1 MEFAVYITPTAKR
14 AAKKLPLLVRH
25 EVVRLAREIIARNP
39 YDAERLQKPLDE
51 CHSFHFKMNTVH
63 YRIAYR
69 IVADEKRVDV
79 VLVGTREGFYERLKR
94 ALK

>member
-1 MEFAVYITPTAKR
+1 MEFAVHVTPSAKR

-25 EVVRLAREIIARNP
+25 EIVRLAKEIIARNP

-51 CHSFHFKMNTVH
+51 CYSFHFKMNNIH

-69 IVADEKRVDV
+69 IIADEKRVDI
-79 VLVGTREGFYERLKR
+79 VLVGAREGFYERLNSTLR
-94 ALK
+94 

>member
-1 MEFAVYITPTAKR
+1 MDFIVYITPSAKR
-14 AAKKLPLLVRH
+14 IAKKLPFTVRQ
-25 EVVRLAREIIARNP
+25 EVVRLSQEVIARNP

-51 CHSFHFKMNTVH
+51 CRSFHFKMNNIH

-79 VLVGTREGFYERLKR
+79 IFVGAREGFYERLKR
-94 ALK
+94 VL